1 MSTADDAAT
10 GAEVAVEVEVRRFV
24 GGFVGLRG
32 SSDPRKPY
40 IVLSGREWRSFLA
53 RVKRGELDGVGAR
66 DGKPREHRP

>member
-10 GAEVAVEVEVRRFV
+10 GSEVEVRRFV

-32 SSDPRKPY
+32 RSDPRKPY

-66 DGKPREHRP
+66 DGNASEHRP